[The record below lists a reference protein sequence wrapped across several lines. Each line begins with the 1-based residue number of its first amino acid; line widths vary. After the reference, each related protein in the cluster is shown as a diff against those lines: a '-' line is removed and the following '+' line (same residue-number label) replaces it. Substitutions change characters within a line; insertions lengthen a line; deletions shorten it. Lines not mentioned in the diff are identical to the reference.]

1 MGGRHMPV
9 IYFDY
14 YRIMEMNTAIEQL
27 AALGNA
33 SRLSVFRL
41 LVKAGP
47 AGLSAGIIAEHM
59 QLAPATLSFHL
70 ASLHLAGLLSSR
82 QESRFVYYAV
92 DFSVMD
98 ALLAYLVEDC
108 CQGMQCLPKTAAVR
122 TKARC

>member
-1 MGGRHMPV
+1 MPV

-14 YRIMEMNTAIEQL
+14 YRIMEINAAVEQL

-47 AGLSAGIIAEHM
+47 AGLSAGIIAERL
-59 QLAPATLSFHL
+59 QLPPATLSFHL
-70 ASLHLAGLLSSR
+70 ASLHHAGLLNSR

-92 DFSVMD
+92 DFTVMD
-98 ALLAYLVEDC
+98 DLLAYLVEDC
-108 CQGMQCLPKTAAVR
+108 CQGTQCLPKTAAVR
-122 TKARC
+122 AKACY